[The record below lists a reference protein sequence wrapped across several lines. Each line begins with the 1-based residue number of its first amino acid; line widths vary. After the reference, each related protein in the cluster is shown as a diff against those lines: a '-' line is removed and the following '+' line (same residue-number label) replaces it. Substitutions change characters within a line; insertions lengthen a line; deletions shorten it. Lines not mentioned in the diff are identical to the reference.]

1 MRYGVRQKFCV
12 CTRLTHNGI
21 RNCVTFLLLLSL
33 YLCIQRTVYVPL
45 FLPCIIHGTSSVETI
60 VGCLFE
66 GRKSAVI
73 IRILVVESNIF
84 SDLCCELLCF
94 VLRDFAD
101 PRHGWDH
108 TCLSTGKREWREKAQ
123 EVTQMRHAHPL
134 TRAVRHG
141 SLHDPIK
148 RSVSVSVYPGPLP
161 YPCPCT

>member
-1 MRYGVRQKFCV
+1 MHFPVFFHQSV
-12 CTRLTHNGI
+12 M
-21 RNCVTFLLLLSL
+21 
-33 YLCIQRTVYVPL
+33 VPV
-45 FLPCIIHGTSSVETI
+45 SI

-73 IRILVVESNIF
+73 IRTLVAESNIF
-84 SDLCCELLCF
+84 SDQCCELLCF

-148 RSVSVSVYPGPLP
+148 RSVAVSVSVHMKSCNIYYFFLEFYRSRVRIRIRINGISP
-161 YPCPCT
+161 